1 MATYHECMHV
11 FEGLFICT
19 EASAHCTF
27 GCICQRAVGLCDMA
41 LLSNVSAELLRSVLG
56 DTDYAMATRG
66 KLTHRQFSNI
76 SSSSDFTEL
85 HPSGEQVNQCL
96 VDQNSALLNFPVRSR
111 FT

>member
-1 MATYHECMHV
+1 MHV

-27 GCICQRAVGLCDMA
+27 GCICQRAVGLCDIMA

-111 FT
+111 ST